1 MRMKKSKEI
10 RNNWQEIRKI
20 LKEKFARL
28 TNNDLLLAENHKN
41 EMINRLQKKYGLSKE
56 EIQKIISD
64 L

>member
-1 MRMKKSKEI
+1 MKKSKEI

-20 LKEKFARL
+20 LKEKFIKL

-41 EMINRLQKKYGLSKE
+41 EMFKRLQKKYGLSKE

-64 L
+64 I

>member
-1 MRMKKSKEI
+1 MKKSKEI
-10 RNNWQEIRKI
+10 RINWQEIRKM

-28 TNNDLLLAENHKN
+28 TDNDLLLAENQKN
-41 EMINRLQKKYGLSKE
+41 EMINRLQKKYGLSKK